1 MKTYNTDQQG
11 NLLAIIEAF
20 DEEGNVVSTSTQS
33 IPEGHR
39 FYNQALAEVEEG
51 EAEILPYVEPLPT
64 QDEYTAAI
72 QKHLDDLAVANG
84 FDSIYTAVTYADEPS
99 VKSFQDHGIAMRA
112 WRSLVWESAYASL
125 ASFEERS
132 EPQPSIAEVIAG
144 LPVYA

>member
-1 MKTYNTDQQG
+1 MKTYNTDQYN
-11 NLLAIIEAF
+11 NLLEIIEVS
-20 DEEGNVVSTSTQS
+20 DEEGNVISKHVQT

-39 FYNQALAEVEEG
+39 FHDQALMEVEDG
-51 EAEILPYVEPLPT
+51 LAEIIPYVEPLPT

-84 FDSIYTAVTYADEPS
+84 FDSIHTAASYADEPS
-99 VKSFQDHGIAMRA
+99 VKSFQDHGIAMRE

-125 ASFEERS
+125 ASFEES
-132 EPQPSIAEVIAG
+132 SGSQPSIAEVIAG

>member
-1 MKTYNTDQQG
+1 MKTYNTDQHG

-20 DEEGNVVSTSTQS
+20 DEEGNVIGTSNQT

-39 FYNQALAEVEEG
+39 FHSQALAEVEEG

-64 QDEYTAAI
+64 QGEYTAAI

-84 FDSIYTAVTYADEPS
+84 FDSIHTAVSYADEPA

-112 WRSLVWESAYASL
+112 GRSLVWESAYTSL
-125 ASFEERS
+125 ASFEESS

-144 LPVYA
+144 LPAYE